1 MLWHVGRASV
11 IHHLR
16 ETERVAM
23 VKIKETGLTLA
34 SSAYEAI
41 RQDIMEGRIP
51 PGEKLQFDALREHY
65 DVGISPIREALSR
78 LHSDGWVEREEQ
90 RGYRVTAI
98 SRDELVDV
106 VRTRTLI
113 EGVAIDE
120 AMRHGGSL
128 AEEALVLA
136 YHRLSKERR
145 LTADGSRNLE
155 WEKRHRQFH
164 MALVA
169 GCQLKWII
177 QFVEQL
183 FDVQER
189 YRLLSAAR
197 HAERSE
203 LAEHRAI
210 LDAYIAGDAA
220 EVKRQLAAHY
230 QVTVDIIIAAQ
241 FSQAKGSIS
250 PTL

>member
-1 MLWHVGRASV
+1 
-11 IHHLR
+11 
-16 ETERVAM
+16 M
-23 VKIKETGLTLA
+23 VKIKGTGLTLG

-51 PGEKLQFDALREHY
+51 PGEKLQFDALRERY

-78 LHSDGWVEREEQ
+78 LHSDGWVAREEQ

-98 SRDELVDV
+98 SHDELLDV
-106 VRTRTLI
+106 VRTRVLI

-120 AMRHGGSL
+120 ALAHGGSL

-136 YHRLSKERR
+136 FHRLSKERR
-145 LTADGSRNLE
+145 LTPEGARNFE

-169 GCQLKWII
+169 GSQLKWII

-189 YRLLSAAR
+189 YRLLSAPH

-203 LAEHRAI
+203 LDEHRAI
-210 LDAYIAGDAA
+210 LDAYVAGDAA
-220 EVKRQLAAHY
+220 EVKRRLAAHY
-230 QVTVDIIIAAQ
+230 QVTVDIIVEAR
-241 FSQAKGSIS
+241 FSQS
-250 PTL
+250 

>member
-1 MLWHVGRASV
+1 
-11 IHHLR
+11 
-16 ETERVAM
+16 M
-23 VKIKETGLTLA
+23 VKMKETGLTLA
-34 SSAYEAI
+34 SSAYEVM

-51 PGEKLQFDALREHY
+51 PGEKLQFDALRERY

-90 RGYRVTAI
+90 RGYRVSAI

-113 EGVAIDE
+113 ECVAIDE
-120 AMRHGGSL
+120 AMKTRSVA
-128 AEEALVLA
+128 AEEAMVLA

-145 LTADGSRNLE
+145 LTSEGNRNFE

-164 MALVA
+164 MALIA

-189 YRLLSAAR
+189 YRLLSASR
-197 HAERSE
+197 HPERSE
-203 LAEHRAI
+203 LDEHRAM
-210 LDAYIAGDAA
+210 LDAYVAGDAG
-220 EVKRQLAAHY
+220 EVKRLLAAHY
-230 QVTVDIIIAAQ
+230 QVTVDIIIKAQ
-241 FSQAKGSIS
+241 FSPSQVNDYPVNGR
-250 PTL
+250 